1 MKKLTKLLKIKFNSF
16 KSRFHKKNTNLI
28 LYGAPKSGKT
38 ECALR
43 EVRKHGNNILI
54 VADTMKEANR
64 LRWELMKKMAES
76 KIHTATRFCLE
87 KEYGNMFD
95 AVLVDNANCMEAV
108 CASLVNI
115 VFNVVV
121 ATIEN
126 DIVTVP
132 KNNFKRIKFI

>member
-1 MKKLTKLLKIKFNSF
+1 MLTKLLKIKFNSF

-28 LYGAPKSGKT
+28 FYGAPKSGKT

-54 VADTMKEANR
+54 IADTMREADR
-64 LRWELMKKMAES
+64 LKWELMRKMPES
-76 KIHTATRFCLE
+76 RIHIATRPCLV
-87 KEYGNMFD
+87 KERGNMFD
-95 AVLVDNANCMEAV
+95 AVLVDNAKCMEAV
-108 CASLVNI
+108 YASLENI
-115 VFNVVV
+115 VFSVVV

-126 DIVTVP
+126 DAITIP